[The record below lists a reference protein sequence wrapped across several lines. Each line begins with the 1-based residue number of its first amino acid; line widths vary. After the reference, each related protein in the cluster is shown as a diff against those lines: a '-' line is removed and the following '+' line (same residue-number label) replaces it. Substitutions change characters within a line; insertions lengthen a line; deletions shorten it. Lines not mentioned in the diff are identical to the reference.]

1 MSQPDRPDAHEF
13 QYATRQSAAALLLV
27 FAQLFLNFIKQYW
40 AFFLVI
46 LFRPAS
52 SRASFFGWVTLVLA
66 AIVLVRSLVAFF
78 TTSFRIDAGELIME
92 SGLLS
97 RRKLSIPLERIQTV
111 TLQQTFLHRLFRAA
125 KVEIDTS
132 GAQQKEFSL
141 TALNMEKAQR
151 LRAYLMAHRQ
161 EEGAP
166 QAGQPV
172 SRPEGQVLLQLDLD
186 DLLKVGITQN
196 HLRTTGILLGLG
208 LGVFSE
214 LSQTLGKTFTNS
226 LKDQWGY
233 IYGHWTM
240 LILVFTVALILLSF
254 LVTLLRTVA
263 RYYGLEF
270 VQSGQGF
277 RLSAGLFTRHEQSI
291 SLPKVQMVKWSAN
304 PLQRKLGYHVLQI
317 YQGGGLLA
325 AAAASLKAP
334 GCKAPQISAVLMGCF
349 PQLNSEPW
357 DTHPISSSYAQRRF
371 LFLGLV
377 PGVILAAAALL
388 RGSVNPLIFAAIWVP
403 LTYYWQRQL
412 QKSWSV
418 QINPTGIQLSYGF
431 FTRYYRQSP
440 WEKIQALTINQSPFQ
455 QRKGLCDVELHT
467 ASSTL
472 EIPFVPL
479 ELAHGLRDYALWVV
493 ERPGSKEGIRRK
505 TPGAGR

>member
-1 MSQPDRPDAHEF
+1 MSLHDHPDGHEF
-13 QYATRQSAAALLLV
+13 RHATRQSAAALLLV
-27 FAQLFLNFIKQYW
+27 FAQLFQNFIKQYW

-66 AIVLVRSLVAFF
+66 AIVLVRALIAFF
-78 TTSFRIDAGELIME
+78 TTSFRIEAGQLILE

-111 TLQQTFLHRLFRAA
+111 TLQQTFLHRLFRAV

-141 TALNMEKAQR
+141 TALGTEKAQR

-161 EEGAP
+161 EGEAE
-166 QAGQPV
+166 QADPY
-172 SRPEGQVLLQLDLD
+172 PEGQVLLRLDLD

-226 LKDQWGY
+226 LKAQWGY
-233 IYGHWTM
+233 IYGHWTT
-240 LILVFTVALILLSF
+240 LILVFTGALILLSF

-304 PLQRKLGYHVLQI
+304 PLQRKLGYFVLQI

-325 AAAASLKAP
+325 AAAATLKAP
-334 GCKAPQISAVLMGCF
+334 GCKAPQISAVLEGCF
-349 PQLNSEPW
+349 PQLNSAPW
-357 DTHPISSSYAQRRF
+357 DTYPISTWYAQRRF

-377 PGVILAAAALL
+377 PGGILAAAALL
-388 RGSVNPLIFAAIWVP
+388 RGSVNPLIFAAIWIP
-403 LTYYWQRQL
+403 LTYYWQREL
-412 QKSWSV
+412 QKSWFV
-418 QINPTGIQLSYGF
+418 QVNPTGIQLSYGF
-431 FTRYYRQSP
+431 FTRNFRQSP
-440 WEKIQALTINQSPFQ
+440 WEKIQALTISQSPFQ
-455 QRKGLCDVELHT
+455 QRKGLCDVALHT

-472 EIPFVPL
+472 EVPYVS
-479 ELAHGLRDYALWVV
+479 LALAYGLRDYALWVV
-493 ERPGSKEGIRRK
+493 ERR
-505 TPGAGR
+505 